1 MKYTDLKDKDLA
13 ELRQLLKDK
22 KNELFT
28 LRIKLKTTQLSK
40 THEITAVRKDIARIS
55 TAITSKTNALKEN

>member
-1 MKYTDLKDKDLA
+1 MKYIDLKDKELS

-22 KNELFT
+22 KTELFT

-40 THEITAVRKDIARIS
+40 PSEIAVVRKDIARIA
-55 TAITSKTNALKEN
+55 TAISAKLNNSQKK